1 MPGESLGTGQEKRGD
16 ISGVMTDV
24 SIIGVGK
31 TEVGEHWNTS
41 IRHLAWYAIEGALD
55 NAATT
60 EIDALYVG
68 NMLAGRLS
76 QQDHLG
82 ALVADFA
89 GLRGIEAV
97 TVEAADA
104 SGGAALRQA
113 VLAVKSGLVRTA
125 LVVGVEKVTDETGS
139 AVTAEMASGLDA
151 DYEAIHGLTAAGA
164 AALMM
169 RRYMHENGL
178 ELSDFAGFSVNAHR
192 NGADN
197 PEAMFRNRLA
207 AERFAAAPV
216 VAEPVSLFDMAP
228 LADGAAALI
237 VTGSERARDM
247 VPKPVRIAGSALS
260 TDTIALHDRR
270 DVLWLSAAELSARR
284 AMEEAGVT
292 VDDIDLFELHD
303 SYTIM
308 AALALEAC
316 GFAERGQGWQLAR
329 DDEISRQGRIP
340 ISTFGGLKARGNPV
354 GATGV
359 YQVLEVVR
367 QLRGEAGECQVEG
380 ARIGMAQNLGMTG
393 ATAVTHV
400 LVRDEAPLE
409 DN

>member
-1 MPGESLGTGQEKRGD
+1 
-16 ISGVMTDV
+16 MTDV

-31 TEVGEHWNTS
+31 TDVGEHWNTS
-41 IRHLAWYAIEGALD
+41 VRHLSWYAIEAALD

-60 EIDALYVG
+60 DIDALYVG

-89 GLRGIEAV
+89 GLRGVEAV

-104 SGGAALRQA
+104 SGGAAMRQA

-139 AVTAEMASGLDA
+139 AVIAELATGLDA
-151 DYEAIHGLTAAGA
+151 DYELIHGLTAAGA

-169 RRYMHENGL
+169 RRYMHEYGL
-178 ELSDFAGFSVNAHR
+178 QLSDFAGFSANAHG

-197 PEAMFRNRLA
+197 PEAMFRNRLP

-216 VAEPVSLFDMAP
+216 VADPVSLFDMAP
-228 LADGAAALI
+228 LADGAAAII
-237 VTGSERARDM
+237 VTESERAMDM
-247 VPKPVRIAGSALS
+247 VPKPIRVAASTMA

-270 DVLWLSAAELSARR
+270 DLLWLSAAAASVEK
-284 AMEEAGVT
+284 AMQQAGVT
-292 VDDIDLFELHD
+292 AQDIDVFELHD
-303 SYTIM
+303 AYTI
-308 AALALEAC
+308 LSTLSLEAA
-316 GFAERGQGWQLAR
+316 GFAARGEGWKLAQNGA
-329 DDEISRQGRIP
+329 IGRHGAVP
-340 ISTFGGLKARGNPV
+340 ISTFGGLKARGNPL

-359 YQVLEVVR
+359 YQIVEVTQ
-367 QLRGEAGECQVEG
+367 QLRDEAGDCQVPG
-380 ARIGMAQNLGMTG
+380 ARVGMVQNLGMTG
-393 ATAVTHV
+393 GTAVTHI
-400 LVRDEAPLE
+400 LRA
-409 DN
+409 